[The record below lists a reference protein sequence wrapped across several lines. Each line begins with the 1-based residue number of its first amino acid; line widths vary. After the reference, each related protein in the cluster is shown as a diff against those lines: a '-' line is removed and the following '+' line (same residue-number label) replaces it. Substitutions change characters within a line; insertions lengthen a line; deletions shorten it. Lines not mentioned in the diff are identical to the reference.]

1 MEETISSR
9 FLDSIWD
16 FSNRDFPEEVL
27 EQAKYCL
34 IDYIGCTA
42 LGASV
47 LEERSKRFLSQFS
60 RTGGNCVIFGT
71 DMKSDV
77 LTAAFLNGVHAHAIE
92 LDDGHR
98 FGMIHVGAVVNSA
111 LLSAAQDQKASGK
124 DLLKGIIVAYEA
136 VIRLASA
143 IQPGHKLK
151 AFHATGTCG
160 TIGSAIGIAAML
172 HYDKKQWNAVLSAA
186 ATSAA
191 GLLEMS
197 DDSSQLK
204 PYNIGH
210 AAMAAVT
217 AAYYSVS
224 LLDGPSDILGGDRGF
239 FKACAAEVRED
250 RLFSNGY
257 EIMKIYRKPYAACRH
272 AHAPIE
278 AALKI
283 MAEHSLNAKEI
294 NAIKIETYA
303 LALKG
308 HSHKTIK
315 NTDSA
320 KMSIP
325 YGVAAAIRYGKVN
338 CEQFF
343 EECLNDELLNEI
355 LEKITISEDPELSAL
370 VPNKRAAKVTISS
383 NGNEYSCRVDDPLG
397 EPENPLSIEDLETK
411 YFSLMAAAGKDRE
424 LSEEILNSIYNI
436 DDKFDALLSE
446 I

>member
-9 FLDSIWD
+9 FLDSLWE
-16 FSNRDFPEEVL
+16 FSSRDFPEEVY
-27 EQAKYCL
+27 EQAKSCL
-34 IDYIGCTA
+34 VDYIGCTT

-47 LEERSKRFLSQFS
+47 LKDAAKRFLSAFS
-60 RTGGNCVIFGT
+60 HEGSCSIIGT
-71 DMKSDV
+71 DLKNDV
-77 LTAAFLNGVHAHAIE
+77 LSAALLNGIHAHAIE

-111 LLSAAQDQKASGK
+111 LISVAQDQKVSGD
-124 DLLKGIIVAYEA
+124 DLLRGIIVAYEA
-136 VIRLASA
+136 TIRLASA

-151 AFHATGTCG
+151 AFHATGTCA
-160 TIGSAIGIAAML
+160 TIGSAIGIASML
-172 HYDKKQWNAVLSAA
+172 HCDRKQWNAILSAA

-239 FKACAAEVRED
+239 FKACADKVKEE
-250 RLFSNGY
+250 RLFSDGY

-283 MAEHSLNAKEI
+283 MAEHSLNVKEI
-294 NAIKIETYA
+294 DAIKIETYA

-325 YGVAAAIRYGKVN
+325 YDVAAAIRYGKVN
-338 CEQFF
+338 YEQFF
-343 EECLNDELLNEI
+343 EECLNDKLLNEI

-383 NGNEYSCRVDDPLG
+383 NGNEYSCRIDDPLG
-397 EPENPLSIEDLETK
+397 EPENPLSKEDLETK

-436 DDKFDALLSE
+436 DDKFDALLKE

>member
-16 FSNRDFPEEVL
+16 FSNRDFPKEVL

-34 IDYIGCTA
+34 IDYMGCTA

-71 DMKSDV
+71 DMKSDI
-77 LTAAFLNGVHAHAIE
+77 LTAAFLNGIHAHAIE

-111 LLSAAQDQKASGK
+111 LLSVAQDQKVSGK

-136 VIRLASA
+136 VVRLASA

-160 TIGSAIGIAAML
+160 TIGSALGIAAML
-172 HYDKKQWNAVLSAA
+172 HYDRNRWNAVLSAA

-210 AAMAAVT
+210 AAMAAVS
-217 AAYYSVS
+217 AAYYSAS

-239 FKACAAEVRED
+239 FKACADEIKEEC
-250 RLFSNGY
+250 LFSDGY
-257 EIMKIYRKPYAACRH
+257 EILKIYRKPYAACRH

-283 MAEHSLNAKEI
+283 MSEHALKAEEI
-294 NAIKIETYA
+294 DEIRIETYA

-338 CEQFF
+338 YEQFF
-343 EECLNDELLNEI
+343 EECLNDPSLNEI
-355 LEKITISEDPELSAL
+355 LKKISITEDPKLSAL
-370 VPNKRAAKVTISS
+370 VPEKRAAIVTILSEDR
-383 NGNEYSCRVDDPLG
+383 EYSCRIDDPLG
-397 EPENPLSIEDLETK
+397 EPENPLSKEDLEEK

-424 LSEEILNSIYNI
+424 FSQEVLNSIYNI
-436 DDKFDALLSE
+436 DDKFDCESRE

>member
-1 MEETISSR
+1 MEETISSK
-9 FLDSIWD
+9 FINSLWD
-16 FSNRDFPEEVL
+16 FSRQDFPDEAFK
-27 EQAKYCL
+27 QAKYCL
-34 IDYIGCTA
+34 IDYIGCAA

-47 LEERSKRFLSQFS
+47 LKKGSMRFLSQFS
-60 RTGGNCVIFGT
+60 HSRGNCSIIGT
-71 DMKSDV
+71 NVKSDV
-77 LTAAFLNGVHAHAIE
+77 LTAAFLNGIHAHAIE

-111 LLSAAQDQKASGK
+111 MLSAAQDQKVRGR
-124 DLLKGIIVAYEA
+124 DLLRGIIVAYEA
-136 VIRLASA
+136 TIRLASA

-172 HYDKKQWNAVLSAA
+172 GYDKKQWNAILSAA

-210 AAMAAVT
+210 AAMAAVS

-224 LLDGPSDILGGDRGF
+224 QLDGPSDILGGDRGF
-239 FKACAAEVRED
+239 FKACADQIRED
-250 RLFSNGY
+250 RLFSDGY
-257 EIMKIYRKPYAACRH
+257 EILRIYRKPYAACRH

-278 AALKI
+278 AALRI
-283 MAEHSLNAKEI
+283 MSEYSLNADAIDEI
-294 NAIKIETYA
+294 HIETYS

-308 HSHKTIK
+308 HDHKTIR
-315 NTDSA
+315 NSDSA

-338 CEQFF
+338 YEQFF
-343 EECLNDELLNEI
+343 EECLKDSSLNEI
-355 LEKITISEDPELSAL
+355 LNKITICENPELSAL
-370 VPNKRAAKVTISS
+370 VPDKRAAIVTIRSD
-383 NGNEYSCRVDDPLG
+383 GREYSCRVDDPLG
-397 EPENPLSIEDLETK
+397 EPENPLTEEDLQEK

-424 LSEEILNSIYNI
+424 SGQEILNSIYNI
-436 DDKFDALLSE
+436 DEKFEQLLKE